1 MKRVYLFLLVLVLI
15 SFPIYFYNSSKL
27 EKEYSMYVDQVPKSD
42 ALKSV
47 FQVDNV
53 NVDIHPV
60 TIWSRVASYII
71 HNYEGEG
78 IEINFDNFIYN
89 SEMELILTNQ
99 SPNSKYIKYF
109 LNEEKNLFYSI
120 KNEYDLIKI
129 YFNDNLGL
137 VTVTGKHIENSYDIY
152 YVSKLNIE
160 IDSLSQDQINKIIT
174 NINLYFSLYKDNCQ
188 INRSNSSV

>member
-1 MKRVYLFLLVLVLI
+1 
-15 SFPIYFYNSSKL
+15 
-27 EKEYSMYVDQVPKSD
+27 MYVDQVPKSD
-42 ALKSV
+42 TLKLV

-53 NVDIHPV
+53 NVEIHPV
-60 TIWSRVASYII
+60 TIWSRVSSYII